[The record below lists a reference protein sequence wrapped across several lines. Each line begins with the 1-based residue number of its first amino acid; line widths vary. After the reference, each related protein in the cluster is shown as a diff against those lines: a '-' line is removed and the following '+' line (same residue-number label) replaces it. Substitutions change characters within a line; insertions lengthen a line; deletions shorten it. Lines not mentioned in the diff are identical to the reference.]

1 MFEPRYQW
9 LKFDGFKDIFSQFD
23 KNTKNR
29 YFQKK
34 PLSNSCLLFLEE
46 WTCHKYQPD
55 WNVYA
60 KVTPGK

>member
-46 WTCHKYQPD
+46 WTCHKY
-55 WNVYA
+55 
-60 KVTPGK
+60 